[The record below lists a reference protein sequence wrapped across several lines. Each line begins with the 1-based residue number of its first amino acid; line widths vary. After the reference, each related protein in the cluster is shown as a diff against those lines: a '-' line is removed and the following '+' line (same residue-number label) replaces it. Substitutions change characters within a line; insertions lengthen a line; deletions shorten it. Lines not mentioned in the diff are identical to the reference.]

1 MAEAAREMTPD
12 ELFEKAR
19 SHRLTSL
26 TSLTPPPP
34 GDDVVMLSLMADER
48 AHRRADAKLDRLI
61 DGLKREMTAAQEF
74 RDRCVIHADGG
85 PDRRWRDRLAGVIVG
100 GLAIFV
106 AGVIMRLLGV

>member
-19 SHRLTSL
+19 SHRL

-61 DGLKREMTAAQEF
+61 GMVKCEATQAGWERPEEAVGD
-74 RDRCVIHADGG
+74 IHRGVVY
-85 PDRRWRDRLAGVIVG
+85 LLGVITG
-100 GLAIFV
+100 GL
-106 AGVIMRLLGV
+106 GVLVLRLLGV